1 MGADVRRRILY
12 VSHSSGPGGSLLS
25 LRYLLEG
32 LDRGR
37 YEPVVACIHPVP
49 EVMDTFRALGVET
62 LHAPGIS
69 IFPHTTG
76 GWDPL
81 TTPLGL
87 LRAVR
92 AVRSFRASARA
103 TAELVRRVRPDLV
116 HLNSLV
122 LAPSAA
128 GAKAAGVPVVWHVR
142 ESVHPG
148 HAGVRRRWLN
158 GALRRWAD
166 EAVFISRDDRR
177 RLTGGDFGVVIP
189 NFVDHARFDRALDG
203 TAVRAE
209 LGVPADAPLV
219 LYFGGVSSLKGGHVL
234 LPALLRARRELPR
247 LHALVAG
254 AEAPWSRSPVARTA
268 RGVLPLLGTGTERQR
283 FLRAYRD
290 GGMED
295 WVRLLPFRPDPER
308 LIAAADVVVFPSTR
322 PHFARPV
329 IEAGAM
335 ATPVVASRLGGV
347 EELVDDGRTGLLVPP
362 ADPEALAAAI
372 VRVLADPGRARGM
385 GEAGHAESL
394 RKYARGPNLERLLA
408 VYDAVLRGRPPG
420 AAEGGW

>member
-12 VSHSSGPGGSLLS
+12 VSHSSAPGGSLLS

-32 LDRGR
+32 LDRDR
-37 YEPVVACIHPVP
+37 YEPVVACIHRVP
-49 EVMDTFRALGVET
+49 EVMEPFRALGVET

-69 IFPHTTG
+69 ILPHTTG

-81 TTPLGL
+81 TTPFGL
-87 LRAVR
+87 LRASR
-92 AVRSFRASARA
+92 AVRSFGASARA

-148 HAGVRRRWLN
+148 HAGVRRRWL
-158 GALRRWAD
+158 GRALRRWAD
-166 EAVFISRDDRR
+166 EAVFISHDDRR

-189 NFVDHARFDRALDG
+189 NFVDHRRFDRTLDG
-203 TAVRAE
+203 SAVRAE
-209 LGVPADAPLV
+209 LGVPPDAPLV
-219 LYFGGVSSLKGGHVL
+219 LHFGGVSVLKGGHVL
-234 LPALLRARRELPR
+234 LPALPRARRELPG

-254 AEAPWSRSPVARTA
+254 AEAPWSRSPVARAA
-268 RGVLPLLGTGTERQR
+268 RAVLPLLGTGTERQR
-283 FLRAYRD
+283 FLRAHRD
-290 GGMED
+290 GGMEE
-295 WVRLLPFRPDPER
+295 WVHLLPFRPDPER
-308 LIAAADVVVFPSTR
+308 LIAAADVVVFPSTL

-335 ATPVVASRLGGV
+335 AKPVVASRLGGV

-362 ADPEALAAAI
+362 GDAEALGAAIARVLRDPELA
-372 VRVLADPGRARGM
+372 RRM
-385 GEAGHAESL
+385 GEAGYADSL

-408 VYDAVLRGRPPG
+408 VYEAVLQGRPHPG
-420 AAEGGW
+420 EAGG